1 MKKDEMKLRIAQINS
16 IVGDFEAN
24 FKKILKILQE
34 ASPDELVVFPECAL
48 SGYPQQDL
56 LDYPSFLEQAEKH
69 SKLLISSVPDRS
81 YVFGNVEKNHGSGKP
96 VRNVAYFVEN
106 QKVRAVYSKRL
117 LPTYDVFDED
127 RFFEPGRESCVVN
140 FRGVK
145 VGVSICEDIWG
156 DLEGTELHN
165 RYGQSPLDDLKNS
178 DVLVNLSASPFE
190 SAKVNKKRDMLCQI
204 SKKYKKP
211 FVYVNSVGAN
221 DALIF
226 DGRSYLWSAT
236 GELVASAKA
245 FEEDCLVVDVFDEHS
260 KADIRIL
267 ENESENIYDALV
279 LGIRDYCEKSG
290 FSTVSLGLSG
300 GIDSAVVACL
310 AEDALGSE
318 CVTSVL
324 MPSRY
329 TSKESLEDAMQQ
341 AKAMGNP
348 VHILGIEDVFGSCL
362 ETLKPVFEGQPENV
376 AEENV
381 QSRIRG
387 LLLMAISN
395 KFGNL
400 VLATGN
406 KSELAT
412 GYCTLYGDMN
422 GGLAPLSDVYKTQV
436 YALGRF
442 ANQIKQRIPDRVFE
456 KAPSAELREN
466 QKDQDT
472 LPDYETLD
480 EILRLSIEKFMSKQD
495 LVSMG
500 FSEET
505 VEQVLRLVRQNE
517 YKRFQMPLGLKVS
530 EKAFGSGRRIPLVQR
545 FS

>member
-1 MKKDEMKLRIAQINS
+1 MKKAEMKLRIAQINS
-16 IVGDFEAN
+16 IVGDFETN
-24 FKKILKILQE
+24 FEKILKILQE
-34 ASPDELVVFPECAL
+34 AGPDELVVFPECSL

-56 LDYPSFLEQAEKH
+56 LDYPAFLEQAEKY
-69 SKLLISSVPDRS
+69 SKRLLSSVSDRS
-81 YVFGNVEKNHGSGKP
+81 YIFGNIEKNHGSGKP

-106 QKVRAVYSKRL
+106 KKVRAIYTKRL

-127 RFFEPGRESCVVN
+127 RFFEPGRESCIVD

-145 VGVSICEDIWG
+145 VGISICEDIWG

-165 RYGQSPLDDLKNS
+165 RYGQSPLDDIKNS

-190 SAKVNKKRDMLCQI
+190 SAKVNKKREMLCQI
-204 SKKYKKP
+204 SKKYNNP
-211 FVYVNSVGAN
+211 LVYVNSVGAN

-226 DGRSYLWSAT
+226 DGRSYLWSAA

-245 FEEDCLVVDVFDEHS
+245 FEEDCLVVNVFEEHS
-260 KADIRIL
+260 NKDIRIL

-279 LGIRDYCEKSG
+279 LGIKDYCAKSG

-310 AEDALGSE
+310 AEDALGASK
-318 CVTSVL
+318 VTSVL

-341 AKAMGNP
+341 TKSMGNP
-348 VHILGIEDVFGSCL
+348 VHILGIEDIFGSCL

-442 ANQIKQRIPDRVFE
+442 ANQIKKRIPERVFD

-466 QKDQDT
+466 QTDQDT

-480 EILRLSIEKFMSKQD
+480 EILKLSIEKFMSKQD